1 MNQEIFGITPPKKL
15 FVKLAIPSL
24 VSMLFSSIYM
34 MADGMFVGKVIG
46 SKGLAAINLVFPIIM
61 IVFAVSDM
69 IAAGASVKIGIKLGE
84 KNEED
89 ASNIF
94 SIALLLMLIINSIFM
109 ILSLVFAKDIIFI
122 LIKDKELATLS
133 YKFAYVFILAL
144 PFIAPFFAL
153 DNYLRL
159 CGKTNMS
166 MWINVYVSILNII
179 LDAILIGYFKL
190 GIEYAALCSV
200 LSMAIGTLIF
210 LYPFIMKN
218 VTLRFTKPKVDI
230 KEILYII
237 YNGSSEFLSNI
248 SNSIMAII
256 TNGFLLYYGG
266 PVGVAAFSIVMYI
279 DALIS
284 PILFGMIGSIQP
296 VISYNYGAKEY
307 KRITEFFKITCI
319 VGFTISIVTMIIIF
333 MLPDFLVGLFSSKSD
348 VDIIYMGKIAL
359 LLSAPSYLFNW
370 FTMSVGSFLTGL
382 EKASESILV
391 MLVESVILPLILI
404 ITLTKVIGVYGIF
417 VAPSIGGIISV
428 TVAFILWKKSIKE
441 EFENN

>member
-1 MNQEIFGITPPKKL
+1 MNQELFGITPPKKL

-84 KNEED
+84 KKEEE

-94 SIALLLMLIINSIFM
+94 SIAL
-109 ILSLVFAKDIIFI
+109 IFI

-133 YKFAYVFILAL
+133 YRFAYVFILAL
-144 PFIAPFFAL
+144 PIIAPFFAL

-159 CGKTNMS
+159 CGKANMS
-166 MWINVYVSILNII
+166 MWINIAVSILNII

-190 GIEYAALCSV
+190 GIEYAALCSA
-200 LSMAIGTLIF
+200 LSMFIGTLIF
-210 LYPFIMKN
+210 LYPFIMKK
-218 VTLRFTKPKVDI
+218 VTLRFTKPKVDV

-284 PILFGMIGSIQP
+284 PILFGMIDSILP
-296 VISYNYGAKEY
+296 VISYNYGAKDY
-307 KRITEFFKITCI
+307 KRITQFFKITCI
-319 VGFTISIVTMIIIF
+319 VGFTISILTMIIIF
-333 MLPDFLVGLFSSKSD
+333 IFPDFLVGLFSSKSD

-359 LLSAPSYLFNW
+359 LLSAPSYLFKW
-370 FTMSVGSFLTGL
+370 FTMTVGSFLTGL
-382 EKASESILV
+382 EKATESIVV

-404 ITLTKVIGVYGIF
+404 VVLTKAIGVYGIF
-417 VAPSIGGIISV
+417 IAPSIGGIISV
-428 TVAFILWKKSIKE
+428 AIAFILWRKCVKE